1 MQYLKI
7 RIKPAPIENM
17 RRIEGGFQAA
27 MNFHQR
33 AGQRRKH
40 ASLADFPVAG
50 AGAEQGC
57 MTARLAGRHT
67 HQLRIGFGNPPA
79 LRTAPFH

>member
-17 RRIEGGFQAA
+17 RRIEGGFQAS

-33 AGQRRKH
+33 AGQRRKY
-40 ASLADFPVAG
+40 AGLADFSVAG
-50 AGAEQGC
+50 TRAEQGG
-57 MTARLAGRHT
+57 MTAGLACRHT

-79 LRTAPFH
+79 LRASPFH